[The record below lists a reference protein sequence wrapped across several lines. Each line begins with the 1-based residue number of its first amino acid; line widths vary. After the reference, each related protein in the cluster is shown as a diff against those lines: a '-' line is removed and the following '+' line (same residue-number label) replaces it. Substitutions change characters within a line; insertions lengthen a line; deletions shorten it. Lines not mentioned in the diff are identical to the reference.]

1 MIPESID
8 DLSVIATN
16 NVPQGGDNVGGT
28 LDDILRAHA
37 TIMKRDLAL
46 KKAETAEGTSF
57 TPTDR
62 LISKNVQA
70 ALVELGEK
78 IGDINL
84 EWSEI
89 KGKPPT
95 FAPSAHNHS
104 WAEITGKPSNFTPSS
119 HTHAWSQVSGIP
131 ATATRWPSWG
141 EVTGKP
147 SNFTPSS
154 HTHAWSQVSGIPATA
169 TRWPSWG
176 EVTGKPSTFTPPTG
190 QGAVGTYA
198 WVQLR
203 FNISTKAPTT
213 VNWGQTVAGSDLRVS
228 RGSPILGAIGPSLS
242 GTWRI
247 MGGRTVGGYTNSG
260 QIQEATLAVRIS

>member
-46 KKAETAEGTSF
+46 KKAETAAGTSF

-70 ALVELGEK
+70 ALNELGEK

-119 HTHAWSQVSGIP
+119 HTHEWSQVSGIP
-131 ATATRWPSWG
+131 D
-141 EVTGKP
+141 
-147 SNFTPSS
+147 
-154 HTHAWSQVSGIPATA
+154 TA

-176 EVTGKPSTFTPPTG
+176 EVTGKPSTFRPPTG

-198 WVQLR
+198 MVRYLGKENNWRGELTTS
-203 FNISTKAPTT
+203 FGGTIS
-213 VNWGQTVAGSDLRVS
+213 GSQITANDTNQ
-228 RGSPILGAIGPSLS
+228 LS
-242 GTWRI
+242 GTWRVMQNRLYYI
-247 MGGRTVGGYTNSG
+247 HKSTTTSPYVSISANS
-260 QIQEATLAVRIS
+260 ALAVRIS